1 MQFSLRNLILA
12 IAAIAVT
19 IALVGRI
26 TPNGT
31 IIVNHQNAVN
41 VEHVFGDHGI
51 SDYSRHGARI
61 YFPEPFRLNSIDQT
75 LIQDAINRGYFL
87 KIEYKTLIPQFSSTR
102 VVNGELDLH
111 ERP

>member
-12 IAAIAVT
+12 IAAIAIT

-31 IIVNHQNAVN
+31 IITNHKDAVN
-41 VEHVFGDHGI
+41 IERVLGDYGI
-51 SDYSRHGARI
+51 SDFSRHGARI
-61 YFPEPFRLNSIDQT
+61 YFPMPFRLNSIDQT
-75 LIQDAINRGYFL
+75 LIQDATNRGYFI

-102 VVNGELDLH
+102 VVNAELDLH